1 MNRDAKVRRNAN
13 VVARELAKREG
24 GVLLHLGS
32 GAYHGMNPVGLVIW
46 ELLDGEQTI
55 SYLIEGVRARVANP
69 PPQLDQD
76 VMAFIQSAVDRD
88 LIHVVE

>member
-1 MNRDAKVRRNAN
+1 MNRDAKVRRNSE
-13 VVARELAKREG
+13 VVARELAEREG

-32 GAYHGMNPVGLVIW
+32 GAYHGMNAVGLVIW
-46 ELLDGEQTI
+46 ELLDSDQTI
-55 SYLIEGVRARVANP
+55 SNLIEGVRARVMNP

-88 LIHVVE
+88 LIHVVD